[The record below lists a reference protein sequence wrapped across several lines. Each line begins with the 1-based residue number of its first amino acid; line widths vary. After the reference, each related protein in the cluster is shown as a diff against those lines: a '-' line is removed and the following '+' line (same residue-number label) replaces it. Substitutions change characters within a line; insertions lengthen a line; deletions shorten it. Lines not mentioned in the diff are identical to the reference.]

1 MSIPQDLMGLGMAPG
16 LANRL
21 GNQILQNV
29 AGVGT
34 AQVGAT
40 ALFGKVTTATTSVGQ
55 TAFILNSGAS
65 NGSVWYFWNQSA
77 TAALMYPTVG
87 GQINGGGTNT
97 AFSVPQNKPCIFVRV
112 APNVWFANLS
122 A

>member
-1 MSIPQDLMGLGMAPG
+1 MSIPQDLMGLGMSPQ

-34 AQVGAT
+34 AQVGA
-40 ALFGKVTTATTSVGQ
+40 AQLFGKVTSATTAGGQ
-55 TAFILNSGAS
+55 TAFILNAGAS
-65 NGSVWYFWNQSA
+65 NGSIWYFWNQSS
-77 TAALMYPTVG
+77 TAALVYPTVG
-87 GQINGGGTNT
+87 GAINGGSTNA
-97 AFSVPQNKPCIFVRV
+97 AFSVAQNKPTIFIRV
-112 APNVWFANLS
+112 APNVWIANLS